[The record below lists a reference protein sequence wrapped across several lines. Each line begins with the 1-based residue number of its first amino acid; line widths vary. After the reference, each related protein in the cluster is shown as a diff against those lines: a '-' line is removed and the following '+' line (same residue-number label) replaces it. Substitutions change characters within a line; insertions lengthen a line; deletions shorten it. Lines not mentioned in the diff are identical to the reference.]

1 MKRHTVVAVACSLAV
16 VTMTGAAFAAVPL
29 YDLFCRVTGFDG
41 TTAFERC
48 MSSATVAIGQLERL
62 DLADLDTHQRDRLN
76 AAAARLQ
83 ACIWEMNQ

>member
-1 MKRHTVVAVACSLAV
+1 MILKPHPVYGLPHAIA
-16 VTMTGAAFAAVPL
+16 
-29 YDLFCRVTGFDG
+29 TGFDG

>member
-1 MKRHTVVAVACSLAV
+1 MILKPHPVYGLPHAIATD
-16 VTMTGAAFAAVPL
+16 
-29 YDLFCRVTGFDG
+29 YDGS
-41 TTAFERC
+41 TAFERC

-62 DLADLDTHQRDRLN
+62 DLASLNKEQRDRLN

>member
-1 MKRHTVVAVACSLAV
+1 MILKPHPTYGLPHAIA
-16 VTMTGAAFAAVPL
+16 TD
-29 YDLFCRVTGFDG
+29 YDGS
-41 TTAFERC
+41 TAFERC

-62 DLADLDTHQRDRLN
+62 DLASLDTYQRDRLN